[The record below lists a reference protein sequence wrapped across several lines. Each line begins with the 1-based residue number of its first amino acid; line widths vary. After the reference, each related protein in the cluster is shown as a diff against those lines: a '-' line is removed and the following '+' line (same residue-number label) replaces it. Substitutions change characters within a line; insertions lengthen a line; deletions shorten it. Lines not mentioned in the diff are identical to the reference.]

1 MCFPAIEIERCRLES
16 IAAAWHLI
24 RATRA
29 PLNSP
34 SEWAG
39 WSVVNPDANRALY
52 HDRAAA
58 KLCTRCGKHPPRPDR
73 KTCEGCAE
81 YAAARSA
88 DFRARR
94 KAAGQCTDCSRPTT
108 GGHQRCKVC
117 RDACRGGD

>member
-1 MCFPAIEIERCRLES
+1 MCFPARDIERCRLET

-24 RATRA
+24 GATRA

-39 WSVVNPDANRALY
+39 WSVISPDADRTRY

-58 KLCTRCGKHPPRPDR
+58 KLCARCGKHPPRPDR
-73 KTCEGCAE
+73 KTCEGCAAA
-81 YAAARSA
+81 AAARSA

-94 KAAGQCTDCSRPTT
+94 KAAGLCIDKDT
-108 GGHQRCKVC
+108 
-117 RDACRGGD
+117 ALN

>member
-34 SEWAG
+34 SEWSG
-39 WSVVNPDANRALY
+39 WQVVNPDGERALY

-73 KTCEGCAE
+73 MTCAGCAAD
-81 YAAARSA
+81 AAARSA

-94 KAAGQCTDCSRPTT
+94 KAAATGSACTMSPSDPSRTI
-108 GGHQRCKVC
+108 RM
-117 RDACRGGD
+117 RLM